1 MTQYDT
7 LNVQLPD
14 SQLNKLKL
22 RIKHGTEV
30 TLKLSSNVV
39 SDANE
44 TNFPHKFLLT
54 DSQDLRLRKAFA
66 NDSLANKKL
75 SKTQLFKIGQ
85 SGRFLGR
92 LAGPLRKT
100 GLPLIGGVLK
110 PLAKSVLM
118 SLWLT
123 VVASATDVAIH
134 KIFGSST
141 LTLILSNEELNDL
154 MKIIKSLKE
163 SGFLIEGFK
172 WNN

>member
-66 NDSLANKKL
+66 NDSLDNKKL

-92 LAGPLRKT
+92 LAEQLRKT

-118 SLWLT
+118 SL
-123 VVASATDVAIH
+123 
-134 KIFGSST
+134 
-141 LTLILSNEELNDL
+141 
-154 MKIIKSLKE
+154 
-163 SGFLIEGFK
+163 
-172 WNN
+172 

>member
-22 RIKHGTEV
+22 RIKHGTEG
-30 TLKLSSNVV
+30 LKLSSNVV

-118 SLWLT
+118 SL
-123 VVASATDVAIH
+123 
-134 KIFGSST
+134 
-141 LTLILSNEELNDL
+141 
-154 MKIIKSLKE
+154 
-163 SGFLIEGFK
+163 
-172 WNN
+172 